1 LSYGRDFRKD
11 ISPWLEHIAELKK
24 KHPLDYDR
32 DCDFIQPHYVL
43 ECLNKVTRGEAI
55 ICTGV
60 GQHQM
65 WAAQYLDYKHPKSF
79 LTSGS
84 MGTMG
89 FGLPGAIGAQFARPD
104 RLVINV
110 DGDGSLRMNLGEL
123 ETVTNYNLPVKT
135 ILFNNQGDGMVR
147 QWQKMFFAE
156 RFCGTEKFLHR
167 KDFVNAARADGYEF
181 AARVSEKNHVEPTL
195 QEFVHFNGPAF
206 LEVMIDPDACV
217 FPMIGPGMGYKEMVT
232 GPHISPRKT
241 EPVKPGKPTDLF

>member
-1 LSYGRDFRKD
+1 M
-11 ISPWLEHIAELKK
+11 
-24 KHPLDYDR
+24 
-32 DCDFIQPHYVL
+32 
-43 ECLNKVTRGEAI
+43 NKITQGEAI

-65 WAAQYLDYKHPKSF
+65 WAAQYLDYKHPRSF

-89 FGLPGAIGAQFARPD
+89 FGLPAAIGAQFARPD
-104 RLVINV
+104 RLVINI
-110 DGDGSLRMNLGEL
+110 DGDGSLRMNIGEM

-167 KDFVNAARADGYEF
+167 KDFVNAARADGFEF
-181 AARVSEKNHVEPTL
+181 AVRVSEKNHVEPRAAGVRSP
-195 QEFVHFNGPAF
+195 QRSG
-206 LEVMIDPDACV
+206 
-217 FPMIGPGMGYKEMVT
+217 
-232 GPHISPRKT
+232 IS
-241 EPVKPGKPTDLF
+241 